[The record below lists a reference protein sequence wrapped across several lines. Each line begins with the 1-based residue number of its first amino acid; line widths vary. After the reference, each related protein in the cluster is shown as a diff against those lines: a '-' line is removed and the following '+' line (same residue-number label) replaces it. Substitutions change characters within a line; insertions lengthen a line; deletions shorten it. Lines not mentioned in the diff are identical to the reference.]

1 MSEKVS
7 DFELKHKASSYSE
20 GEDGKL
26 ISISNWETEGDMEVY
41 GAVYGSLK
49 VVHDIND
56 PDADSG
62 TCSWAGEGFLPDGSK
77 TIGFL
82 SGTWEKAGNHVWKL
96 SMTGRDSAVG
106 PTRVESTIAL
116 ETLTWSGTVY
126 KAQQLLRSQSC
137 ERLASHSLEYVR
149 SFPNQT
155 EVQVFGTHYV
165 QEVSPHAIGRAVAD
179 WMQGI

>member
-20 GEDGKL
+20 GEGGKL
-26 ISISNWETEGDMEVY
+26 ISISNWETEGDVDVY

-49 VVHDIND
+49 VVHDINN
-56 PDADSG
+56 PDAESG

-106 PTRVESTIAL
+106 STRVESTIAL
-116 ETLTWSGTVY
+116 ETSDLVWDSLQSITFLAKLVVYTASFLSLWEALVIHTGLTWIIKKYSHLISLEIVY
-126 KAQQLLRSQSC
+126 K
-137 ERLASHSLEYVR
+137 
-149 SFPNQT
+149 T
-155 EVQVFGTHYV
+155 
-165 QEVSPHAIGRAVAD
+165 
-179 WMQGI
+179 

>member
-20 GEDGKL
+20 GEGGKL
-26 ISISNWETEGDMEVY
+26 ISISNWETEGDVDFY

-49 VVHDIND
+49 VVHDINN
-56 PDADSG
+56 PYAESG

-106 PTRVESTIAL
+106 STRVESTIAL
-116 ETLTWSGTVY
+116 ETLTLV
-126 KAQQLLRSQSC
+126 
-137 ERLASHSLEYVR
+137 
-149 SFPNQT
+149 
-155 EVQVFGTHYV
+155 VFLVTIF
-165 QEVSPHAIGRAVAD
+165 SSIFF
-179 WMQGI
+179 IIFS

>member
-96 SMTGRDSAVG
+96 SMTGRDSREG
-106 PTRVESTIAL
+106 PTRVESTITL

-126 KAQQLLRSQSC
+126 R
-137 ERLASHSLEYVR
+137 
-149 SFPNQT
+149 
-155 EVQVFGTHYV
+155 G
-165 QEVSPHAIGRAVAD
+165 
-179 WMQGI
+179 

>member
-62 TCSWAGEGFLPDGSK
+62 Q
-77 TIGFL
+77 
-82 SGTWEKAGNHVWKL
+82 EKV
-96 SMTGRDSAVG
+96 SCRT
-106 PTRVESTIAL
+106 
-116 ETLTWSGTVY
+116 
-126 KAQQLLRSQSC
+126 AQR
-137 ERLASHSLEYVR
+137 
-149 SFPNQT
+149 P
-155 EVQVFGTHYV
+155 
-165 QEVSPHAIGRAVAD
+165 
-179 WMQGI
+179 